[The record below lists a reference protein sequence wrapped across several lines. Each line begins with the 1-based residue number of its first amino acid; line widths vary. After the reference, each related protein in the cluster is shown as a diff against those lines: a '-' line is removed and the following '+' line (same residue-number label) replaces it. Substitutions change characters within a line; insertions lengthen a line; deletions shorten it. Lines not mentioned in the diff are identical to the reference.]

1 MPDQTD
7 IERFISSTFRSV
19 WDLELLLE
27 LRRVPDESPT
37 KQQLVSTLRA
47 SDVVVA
53 KGIDTLL
60 AAGLISEEKDG
71 SVRYGPASARL
82 SDVVAGAV
90 ELYRSKPDAV
100 RRLIIASS
108 SSGLAAFSDAFKLK
122 GDK

>member
-1 MPDQTD
+1 MPDKTD

-27 LRRVPDESPT
+27 LSRSPKQSRT
-37 KQQLVSTLRA
+37 KQQLVSSLRA

-60 AAGLISEEKDG
+60 AAGLISVENDG
-71 SVRYGPASARL
+71 SVRYGPAS
-82 SDVVAGAV
+82 V
-90 ELYRSKPDAV
+90 ELDGEVQRAAKLYRARPDAV

-108 SSGLAAFSDAFKLK
+108 SSGLAAFSNAFRLK
-122 GDK
+122 GD